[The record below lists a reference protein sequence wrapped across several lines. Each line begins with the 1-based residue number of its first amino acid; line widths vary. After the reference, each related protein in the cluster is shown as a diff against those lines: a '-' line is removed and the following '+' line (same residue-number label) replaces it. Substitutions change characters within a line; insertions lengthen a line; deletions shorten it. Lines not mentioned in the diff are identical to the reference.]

1 MDTTYPSDKIGWLVF
16 SAVVGLLSVWSI
28 FALAEFAGLFLF
40 VLAAIPVA
48 LYAVFKEKALVSYT
62 LIFFSLLTFDQEA
75 GTNLQEAIYYA
86 LIAGSVAIII
96 PWLVV
101 RGNIKL
107 QHGVDKAYLFLFI
120 LLIYAFVLGFLTG
133 GTMKNRIDDL
143 ALMFPIFTYFIFRDQ
158 LRDDKHIKTV
168 LVILVVMMLLIAV
181 RNYRNYQQIL
191 IEAVMEWQVQK
202 ARVAKNEVF
211 LMAGAVGF
219 FILQA
224 YQTKWIPRL
233 FYLGMFGFT
242 FGGLILTQSRG
253 YWLAFILSIIIFLF
267 YTDSRSRY
275 RALITTSI
283 LFTIGIF
290 VAVTFYYDA
299 LLTVIEGLKYRFS
312 LTGGSKI
319 DPSLLERVYETQTV
333 WELIQKNPF
342 AGYGLGYTYSRYK
355 YIYGYWEPLSYVH
368 NGYLAIWFK
377 AGLFGLLAAL
387 SYLVLIARTGLRLF
401 KHAESDFARI
411 IGIIILCQVVGM
423 MLVNITSPQF
433 LGFDSML
440 LLSLMGVFV
449 ASLADRHLRNLPS
462 PTNAESAS

>member
-16 SAVVGLLSVWSI
+16 SALIGLISAWSI
-28 FALAEFAGLFLF
+28 YALAEFAGLFLF
-40 VLAAIPVA
+40 GLAAIPVI
-48 LYAVFKEKALVSYT
+48 LYALFKDKALISYT
-62 LIFFSLLTFDQEA
+62 LIFFSLLTFDQES
-75 GTNLQEAIYYA
+75 GTNLQEAIYYVF
-86 LIAGSVAIII
+86 IAGSVAIII
-96 PWLVV
+96 PWLFV

-107 QHGVDKAYLFLFI
+107 EQGIDKAYLLFFI
-120 LLIYAFVLGFLTG
+120 LLIYAFLLGFLTG

-143 ALMFPIFTYFIFRDQ
+143 SLIFPIFTYFIFRDQ
-158 LRDDKHIKTV
+158 LKEDKHIKTV

-224 YQTKWIPRL
+224 YQTKWVPRL
-233 FYLGMFGFT
+233 LYLGLFGFT

-253 YWLAFILSIIIFLF
+253 YWLAFILSIVIFLF

-275 RALITTSI
+275 RALLTTSI
-283 LFTIGIF
+283 LFVIGIF

-312 LTGGSKI
+312 LTGGSKM
-319 DPSLLERVYETQTV
+319 DPSLLERVYESQTV

-368 NGYLAIWFK
+368 NGYLAIWLK
-377 AGLFGLLAAL
+377 AGLFGLIAAL
-387 SYLVLIARTGLRLF
+387 SYLFYIARTGFRLF
-401 KHAESDFARI
+401 KNADNDFARI
-411 IGIIILCQVVGM
+411 LGIIILCQVIGM

-449 ASLADRHLRNLPS
+449 ASLADRHISRE
-462 PTNAESAS
+462 PTPIKVE